1 MKPHGKSRLLFA
13 VILFGCA
20 VAVGIH
26 FMPRETRKEQAQA
39 GPIQV
44 PAPEPLRVEQ
54 SAYDTSAS
62 LRPAVR
68 RLLDPATNNRTRID
82 LAIACDRDLNNNEIT
97 ALLVEVSTPAVA
109 GVDMGWHSQYFHEIC
124 RQLHHHSS
132 IRNRFA
138 RVLLEVSA
146 DTERPQIEREY
157 AVQHLREVWRTAAD
171 DNTLRQALV
180 ANFKTLV
187 KDSREL
193 AGPALLSLHFLGNNP
208 DREWNGSGAII
219 ANKEIEPLVSNL
231 LEQSRDKAVTG
242 GVMAALR
249 IAGDRTLTG
258 AMPSIKQV
266 AADSSVTA
274 IVRMA
279 AVSIIAKSSPDPAP
293 FLQSISP
300 GEPLVDQAI
309 RLSLKKS
316 L

>member
-1 MKPHGKSRLLFA
+1 MKPHGKSWLLFA
-13 VILFGCA
+13 VILLGCA

-26 FMPRETRKEQAQA
+26 FMPRKTSRQQAQV
-39 GPIQV
+39 GPVLV
-44 PAPEPLRVEQ
+44 PALEPLRVEQ
-54 SAYDTSAS
+54 SAPDKRAS

-68 RLLDPATNNRTRID
+68 RLLDPATHNRTRID
-82 LAIACDRDLNNNEIT
+82 LALTCDRDLNNDEIT
-97 ALLVEVSTPAVA
+97 ALLAEVSTPAVP
-109 GVDMGWHSQYFHEIC
+109 GVDPGWHSQYLHEIC

-138 RVLLEVSA
+138 RVLVGVSA
-146 DTERPQIEREY
+146 DTERPHVEREY
-157 AVQHLREVWRTAAD
+157 AVQHLREVWQRAAD
-171 DNTLRQALV
+171 DTTLRQALV
-180 ANFKTLV
+180 GHFKALV
-187 KDSREL
+187 RDSREL
-193 AGPALLSLHFLGNNP
+193 AGPALLSLHFLGNDP
-208 DREWNGSGAII
+208 GREWNGSGAII
-219 ANKEIEPLVSNL
+219 ANNELEPLVSRL
-231 LEQSRDKAVTG
+231 LDQSRDKVVTG

-249 IAGDRTLTG
+249 VAGDRALPG

-279 AVSIIAKSSPDPAP
+279 AVSIIAKSSPDPAF
-293 FLQSISP
+293 FLQSITP